1 MNSKNHIS
9 NLNIHGIKIQ
19 IISDHENLIKELEY
33 DFKYFAAKSQIK
45 ADITIRAVLKKP
57 DINKTLAKAKKTI
70 KTKNWTLFSKAGN
83 IRLVNYNNLALTHYN
98 YIKEEGKIESDNP
111 DILREIAYLLVLS
124 RAGEKLDLKKLHR
137 MHGFSVDIGGHGIL
151 FCAGRGAGKTTM
163 LLELLKD
170 DKIKLISDDTPLL
183 SKSGDIFAFPL
194 RIGLC
199 ENSPHLK
206 NLKKENLK
214 YFRRRNYSPKL
225 LLDIDTF
232 KNRIKT
238 KSGARLFIIGK
249 SRRREN
255 ALIKPSGFFAS
266 SFALLKYLA
275 IGMGVPQISEYF
287 LRLDLKDL
295 ISKAN
300 IARSRTLTCA
310 ALLKNCEFYSFYP
323 GQDHARNAEKLK
335 NFIEKAAEKS
345 RKRI

>member
-1 MNSKNHIS
+1 MNSQNHILS
-9 NLNIHGIKIQ
+9 LDIHGIKIQ
-19 IISDHENLIKELEY
+19 IISDYKNLIKELEY
-33 DFKYFAAKSQIK
+33 DFKYFAAKSQTK
-45 ADITIRAVLKKP
+45 ADISIRAVLKKP
-57 DINKTLAKAKKTI
+57 DINKALAKAKKTV
-70 KTKNWTLFSKAGN
+70 KTKNWTLFSKTKD
-83 IRLVNYNNLALTHYN
+83 IRLVNYNNLALTQYD
-98 YIKEEGKIESDNP
+98 YSKEEGKIESEIP
-111 DILREIAYLLVLS
+111 DVLREIAYLLILS
-124 RAGEKLDLKKLHR
+124 RSGEKLELKKLHR
-137 MHGFSVDIGGHGIL
+137 MHGFSIEMSGRGIL

-183 SKSGDIFAFPL
+183 NKNGDIFAFPL
-194 RIGLC
+194 RMGLC
-199 ENSPHLK
+199 EDSPHLK

-255 ALIKPSGFFAS
+255 ASIKPSGFFAS

-300 IARSRTLTCA
+300 IARSRALTCA

-323 GQDHARNAEKLK
+323 GQDYARNAEKLK
-335 NFIEKAAEKS
+335 IFIEAKTG
-345 RKRI
+345 KRI